1 MKVRILTL
9 RFDSMEGRFIDDAF
23 VELNEEMEVVDCTQ
37 HFFESDGVPYL
48 LLVVRCREWVQST
61 AQRQGSRPSAKIS
74 SPELTSNKAKSS
86 GQVATTAGHLDVE
99 EKRRFDALRQ
109 WRTGKARTD
118 GVPTYIIC
126 RDRTLAELAQANPVT
141 LNGLQ
146 NIRGLGSNRI
156 AQFGSELL
164 AVLHA
169 VSTPDEAS
177 TRGEVEVSE
186 SSPVNMTAEEATP

>member
-1 MKVRILTL
+1 
-9 RFDSMEGRFIDDAF
+9 MEGRFIDDAF